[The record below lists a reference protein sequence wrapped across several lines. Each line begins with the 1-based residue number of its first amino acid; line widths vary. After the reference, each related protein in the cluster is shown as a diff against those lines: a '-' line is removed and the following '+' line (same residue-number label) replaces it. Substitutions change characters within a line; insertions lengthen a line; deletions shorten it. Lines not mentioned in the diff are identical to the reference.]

1 MGLGVGLGLGAGRG
15 FQAPRDLGDADDVVD
30 LGRPALEEVAQV
42 RAHALRLLFA
52 RLGRVRVRVKVRVGG
67 VGFGSGVSSGSGEA

>member
-1 MGLGVGLGLGAGRG
+1 MGLGLGLGVGLGLGAGRG

-52 RLGRVRVRVKVRVGG
+52 RLGRLGFGLKLGLGGSGSVRV
-67 VGFGSGVSSGSGEA
+67 